1 MSSVNEKIKEENI
14 QNNQMDPQISENKQ
28 RLEVNKSEKRII
40 NEKAKLSVK
49 DHLKK
54 EIIIFKKSIPLW
66 ILLIIGASI
75 ILVICLIVVIVVTNK
90 KNKKL
95 VLKEEEKLE
104 IIPYEEAEKLLGLNV
119 KENHNLLNES
129 SNNINELISICNKEK
144 LTLLNNTINKIPKN
158 LDFLKNRTAISLIVA
173 KEDLDLYMIKI
184 SNLSDQTN
192 NLTKEMNDIMDKI
205 SLSLNEY
212 KDDINNMISQYKNNI
227 RYLVM
232 PLSVRNSSNLRKLIS
247 EELMVNYSNEVDRM
261 NNFYND
267 YFNSMKEESLNL
279 TKIIK
284 GIKGKIESINNKVNE
299 TISNAGE
306 ILFNIGMDNIHER
319 FIQLKE
325 LFISYNND
333 LKVLKNETLNID
345 ETISTFKDSLS
356 QEESDIL
363 ENIKNLMSQ
372 MGNSFKNLIPVILS
386 FIDVDKKVSLKKSK
400 VLITLAIYLLEL
412 KINEF
417 EIINVEVLTSL
428 DLLFIVDTTA
438 SMIPYIETIKKNM
451 INIINN
457 IIKECPG
464 ININLG
470 FIGYKDYYESYYNIE
485 FTQNHTY
492 LNDIISNVFADG
504 GGYNSHTDED
514 VAFAFDLALKKKWI
528 SNAKLA
534 VFIADAP
541 AH

>member
-158 LDFLKNRTAISLIVA
+158 LDFLKNRTEISLIVA

-205 SLSLNEY
+205 SLSLKEY
-212 KDDINNMISQYKNNI
+212 KDDINNMISQYENNI

-232 PLSVRNSSNLRKLIS
+232 PLSVRNSSNLRRLIS

-345 ETISTFKDSLS
+345 ETI
-356 QEESDIL
+356 
-363 ENIKNLMSQ
+363 
-372 MGNSFKNLIPVILS
+372 
-386 FIDVDKKVSLKKSK
+386 
-400 VLITLAIYLLEL
+400 
-412 KINEF
+412 
-417 EIINVEVLTSL
+417 
-428 DLLFIVDTTA
+428 
-438 SMIPYIETIKKNM
+438 
-451 INIINN
+451 
-457 IIKECPG
+457 
-464 ININLG
+464 
-470 FIGYKDYYESYYNIE
+470 
-485 FTQNHTY
+485 
-492 LNDIISNVFADG
+492 
-504 GGYNSHTDED
+504 
-514 VAFAFDLALKKKWI
+514 
-528 SNAKLA
+528 
-534 VFIADAP
+534 
-541 AH
+541 

>member
-1 MSSVNEKIKEENI
+1 M
-14 QNNQMDPQISENKQ
+14 
-28 RLEVNKSEKRII
+28 
-40 NEKAKLSVK
+40 
-49 DHLKK
+49 
-54 EIIIFKKSIPLW
+54 
-66 ILLIIGASI
+66 
-75 ILVICLIVVIVVTNK
+75 
-90 KNKKL
+90 
-95 VLKEEEKLE
+95 E

-158 LDFLKNRTAISLIVA
+158 LDFLKNRTEISLIVA

-212 KDDINNMISQYKNNI
+212 KDDINNMISQYENNI

-345 ETISTFKDSLS
+345 ETI
-356 QEESDIL
+356 
-363 ENIKNLMSQ
+363 
-372 MGNSFKNLIPVILS
+372 
-386 FIDVDKKVSLKKSK
+386 
-400 VLITLAIYLLEL
+400 
-412 KINEF
+412 
-417 EIINVEVLTSL
+417 
-428 DLLFIVDTTA
+428 
-438 SMIPYIETIKKNM
+438 
-451 INIINN
+451 
-457 IIKECPG
+457 
-464 ININLG
+464 
-470 FIGYKDYYESYYNIE
+470 
-485 FTQNHTY
+485 
-492 LNDIISNVFADG
+492 
-504 GGYNSHTDED
+504 
-514 VAFAFDLALKKKWI
+514 
-528 SNAKLA
+528 
-534 VFIADAP
+534 
-541 AH
+541 